1 MVEFVKKWR
10 HKRFCTSQYI
20 KREMRLQASTR
31 TLCRVLNEH
40 GYYWKPVPKVQ
51 GISKEHLAARA
62 EFVNK
67 YANRTP
73 AWWQEHMHMVLDGVT
88 LTMPPKTLS
97 GREKHAAQ
105 RLTSMWMC
113 SGERLQN
120 DVHTYNRYGIQLGTK
135 IPLWGGFSGG
145 NQFTLRL
152 WTSTPKM
159 TREEWEAQIPFVK
172 AAIDDAYGDGAPS
185 TAWVWHDNE
194 RFLLCPEVYKA
205 HGMKLVRFPPNSGD
219 LNPIE
224 TVWAWLRRDLMLR
237 EQADIQNGRWLTPQ
251 QFRQR
256 CAQLLH
262 SYSVPFAGERFSPLQ
277 KLIRGMPRRLQ
288 RCRANSYGR
297 CGK

>member
-1 MVEFVKKWR
+1 MPLVSVMVHPLGLHPVEAIRAWHKHTQEGMSLTDIIAEGDIRSISGDVPGRYALWSSIRKVKGMGDADLLPRSNYSNCGRSRALTKQEERAVVEFVKKWR

-113 SGERLQN
+113 SGERLQSN
-120 DVHTYNRYGIQLGTK
+120 EPGSKFFGRREPVHTFKKSCATQ
-135 IPLWGGFSGG
+135 
-145 NQFTLRL
+145 
-152 WTSTPKM
+152 
-159 TREEWEAQIPFVK
+159 
-172 AAIDDAYGDGAPS
+172 
-185 TAWVWHDNE
+185 
-194 RFLLCPEVYKA
+194 RF
-205 HGMKLVRFPPNSGD
+205 R
-219 LNPIE
+219 
-224 TVWAWLRRDLMLR
+224 
-237 EQADIQNGRWLTPQ
+237 
-251 QFRQR
+251 
-256 CAQLLH
+256 
-262 SYSVPFAGERFSPLQ
+262 
-277 KLIRGMPRRLQ
+277 
-288 RCRANSYGR
+288 
-297 CGK
+297 